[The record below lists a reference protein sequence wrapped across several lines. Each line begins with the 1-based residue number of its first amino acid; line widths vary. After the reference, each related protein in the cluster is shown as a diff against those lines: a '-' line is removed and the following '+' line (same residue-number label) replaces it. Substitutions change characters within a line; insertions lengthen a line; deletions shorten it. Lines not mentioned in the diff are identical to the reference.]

1 MKKYVGIA
9 LAALVAFSACT
20 KVERDPM
27 PASKISFVVGDY
39 AHRTKADPAAGH
51 TLFSDVSTTFNSR
64 AFLYG
69 AGVSGVQHFFGTGDG
84 EVVEFDGTNA
94 WAPGA
99 VSGKEYY
106 WPFSSESYINF
117 VCWYDKNGTPSVHA
131 DSLDETQMHWLER
144 TIVADDEI
152 MFADEA
158 WRYNNNDNAQFLY
171 EASAGVPVLF
181 HHALAQVGFR
191 ARIKSG
197 CDVSTSG
204 MTRWEVSI
212 SDVAL
217 SNVYNTGTLNL
228 SNTDP
233 DSRTIVPWTVDGGNW
248 TDLDD
253 AASVEIAGTSQVAL
267 NASSETVLQ
276 APRTVLPQPVNNNMM
291 LTFNYRISSYRG
303 NSETPFS
310 VEYMSFSG
318 SLKAF
323 TPEIE
328 AWGLGQR
335 IIYTIVIDPSTD
347 TILFDPSLT
356 DWVAGEGGGVTVE

>member
-1 MKKYVGIA
+1 M
-9 LAALVAFSACT
+9 
-20 KVERDPM
+20 
-27 PASKISFVVGDY
+27 
-39 AHRTKADPAAGH
+39 
-51 TLFSDVSTTFNSR
+51 
-64 AFLYG
+64 
-69 AGVSGVQHFFGTGDG
+69 
-84 EVVEFDGTNA
+84 
-94 WAPGA
+94 
-99 VSGKEYY
+99 
-106 WPFSSESYINF
+106 
-117 VCWYDKNGTPSVHA
+117 
-131 DSLDETQMHWLER
+131 
-144 TIVADDEI
+144 
-152 MFADEA
+152 
-158 WRYNNNDNAQFLY
+158 
-171 EASAGVPVLF
+171 LF

-204 MTRWEVSI
+204 LTRWEVSI

-228 SNTDP
+228 SNADP